1 MDIRKIF
8 GTNLKKYRKLRGL
21 TQEKLAEKVNLSV
34 PYIGAIE
41 IGQKFPSP
49 EKMNSLILVLNI
61 SPYLLFVEDQL
72 SFEKTR
78 EIINKKVDE
87 LMNEI
92 MSAVI
97 PSP

>member
-1 MDIRKIF
+1 
-8 GTNLKKYRKLRGL
+8 
-21 TQEKLAEKVNLSV
+21 
-34 PYIGAIE
+34 
-41 IGQKFPSP
+41 
-49 EKMNSLILVLNI
+49 MNSLILVLNI